1 VTSFLVQ
8 KMPNDYDYPIARCD
22 VPPERRPALQA
33 YRDKRRL
40 WLSWIDTDKHHA
52 IWQVLSSMVWKDVSF
67 RVLAQFAVNDE
78 KSALHNS
85 LLTEAL
91 LDGHVATQ
99 VLAIRRLMD
108 HGNSDI
114 ISLRRL
120 IKDLRRNDHL
130 LTRENYVCFDGL
142 PYDYEAV
149 QQADMMERA
158 GKGFFWGETS
168 GPRAHATSRMAHE
181 QFDKLAGI
189 DPTRRSREDR
199 LPGSLLTTIE
209 AWLDDSGA
217 DELTQW
223 SHAYLAH
230 AGGPTSRE
238 RIAELTVTTNKITDA
253 VKALARVTEAIS
265 AFLLIAGGRMN
276 SLMPVAQFN
285 QFDKLDNPIMPV
297 GGDADAYRLWDQL
310 SDERNRYLDGV
321 DANLIGRPKS
331 GDERS
336 SFDEVKAALNDRE
349 WLDDP
354 DAKAD
359 KVAAE
364 CLRELRAGRDAS
376 S

>member
-1 VTSFLVQ
+1 MRRNQIDSRPPRQARPAVDYTDFKGAKPHLLFSWWQ
-8 KMPNDYDYPIARCD
+8 KMPNDCDYPIAQCD
-22 VPPERRPALQA
+22 VPAERHAALQA
-33 YRDKRRL
+33 YRDKRRQ
-40 WLSWIDTDKHHA
+40 WLSWIDTDEHHA
-52 IWQVLSSMVWKDVSF
+52 IWQVLSAMVWKDVSF
-67 RVLAQFAVNDE
+67 RVLAQFAINNE
-78 KSALHNS
+78 NSGLHNS

-108 HGNSDI
+108 SRNTDI

-120 IKDLRRNDHL
+120 VKDLKRHFQL

-149 QQADMMERA
+149 QRVDMMERA

-209 AWLDDSGA
+209 AWLDNSGA

-253 VKALARVTEAIS
+253 IKALARVTEAIS

-285 QFDKLDNPIMPV
+285 QLEKLDNPIMPV
-297 GGDADAYRLWDQL
+297 GGDANALHALEPAQRRTKPLP
-310 SDERNRYLDGV
+310 RR
-321 DANLIGRPKS
+321 S
-331 GDERS
+331 G
-336 SFDEVKAALNDRE
+336 
-349 WLDDP
+349 
-354 DAKAD
+354 
-359 KVAAE
+359 
-364 CLRELRAGRDAS
+364 C
-376 S
+376 